1 MDGSQWRAQVLGLAQ
16 LWGPDGQRVRL
27 ERRAAVALAWLA
39 LNGPSLKSSLS
50 ALLWPDSPPSTAR
63 NNMRQLLRR
72 LRLASGGAPLVDA
85 DTERL
90 ALAEAL
96 RVDVAVMKGAA
107 EARQAAQVLEALWSE
122 EYSLLAGYD
131 FDDCPELERWLEGA
145 RAGVDGWVRE
155 AREARIAGFT
165 LDGNWVDALELAQQ
179 WARLEPESEQ
189 AGRHVMRLFYLQG
202 DRGAALA
209 AFERLRAALSRELDV
224 SPLPE
229 TLELARDIE
238 KGSQRPRTS
247 PSLRVLLP
255 LTVLRPP
262 VLVGREATWRQLEEG
277 WERGQ
282 MLFISGVPG
291 SGKSRLA
298 EEFAT
303 ARGRWGRIEA
313 RIGDQDVP
321 FASQARAFR
330 TQLTRW
336 PGVRLPDWV
345 RTELSRILPELGDP
359 YLLPPLHSE
368 PAMLRFYEAHVVA
381 LQMLHEHED
390 ISVADD
396 IQYWDK
402 ASSKAFTYALSRL
415 PDAVASGVK
424 PLRFI
429 DCYRRGELAP
439 YAQMHIQQLVELGMA
454 RIVEVDALTPEDVRA
469 MVASMKLPGAEAH
482 AESLA
487 RYTGGNPLYVVETL
501 KHLLETDSLEKDWP
515 HRLPPP
521 GRVGHLIQRRLERL
535 SPLALQLARLAAL
548 AGGAFRVSLA
558 PAVLQATSE
567 DLRGALGELEA
578 AQVLMDER
586 FSHDLVLEGV
596 RASMS
601 AADMRTLHGHLATAL
616 ESERAP
622 AILLAHHWLEAGQV
636 ERALPHLLTSA
647 HSDEQVLPPEQAAD
661 HYARAAALMQSIGR
675 LEDAARAR
683 ASEARCRARAS
694 A

>member
-1 MDGSQWRAQVLGLAQ
+1 LGLAQ
-16 LWGPDGQRVRL
+16 LCGPEGQRVRL
-27 ERRAAVALAWLA
+27 ERRAAATIAWLA
-39 LNGPSLKSSLS
+39 LNGASLKSSLS
-50 ALLWPDSPPSTAR
+50 ALLWPDSPPATAR

-72 LRLASGGAPLVDA
+72 LRLASGGSPLVDA

-90 ALAEAL
+90 ELAPGVQ
-96 RVDVAVMKGAA
+96 VDVAALKAAA
-107 EARQAAQVLEALWSE
+107 ESRQPIEVLAALWSE
-122 EYSLLAGYD
+122 EHVLLSGYD
-131 FDDCPELERWLEGA
+131 FDDCPELARWLEGA
-145 RAGVDGWVRE
+145 RAGIDGWVRE
-155 AREARIAGFT
+155 AREARIADFT
-165 LDGNWVDALELAQQ
+165 LDGNWTDALELAQQ

-189 AGRHVMRLFYLQG
+189 AGRHVMRLHYLQG

-229 TLELARDIE
+229 TLELVREIE
-238 KGSQRPRTS
+238 HGSQRPRTS
-247 PSLRVLLP
+247 PSLRALLP

-262 VLVGREATWRQLEEG
+262 VLVGREAAWRQLSEG
-277 WERGQ
+277 WAAGQ
-282 MLFISGVPG
+282 MLFISGAPG
-291 SGKSRLA
+291 TGKSRLA

-303 ARGRWGRIEA
+303 SRGRWGRIEA
-313 RIGDQDVP
+313 RVGDQDVP

-330 TQLTRW
+330 TQLKRW
-336 PGVRLPDWV
+336 PGVKLPDWV

-368 PAMLRFYEAHVVA
+368 TAMLRFYEAHVVA
-381 LQMLHEHED
+381 IQLLHEHEE

-396 IQYWDK
+396 VQYWDK
-402 ASSKAFTYALSRL
+402 ASSKAFIYALSRL
-415 PDAVASGVK
+415 PDATPAGAR

-439 YAQMHIQQLVELGMA
+439 YAKMHIERLVERGTA
-454 RIVEVDALTPEDVRA
+454 RVVELDALSPEDVREL
-469 MVASMKLPGAEAH
+469 VASLRLPGAEAH
-482 AESLA
+482 ADSLA
-487 RYTGGNPLYVVETL
+487 RYTGGNPLYIVETL
-501 KHLLETDSLEKDWP
+501 KHLLETDSLQKDWP

-535 SPLALQLARLAAL
+535 SPLALQVARLAAL
-548 AGGAFRVSLA
+548 GGAFFRGSLA
-558 PAVLQATSE
+558 PSMLQVTQE
-567 DLRGALGELEA
+567 DVHAALAELEA
-578 AQVLMDER
+578 AQVLMEER
-586 FSHDLVLEGV
+586 FGHDLLLEGV
-596 RASMS
+596 LAGMSVAETRALHARL
-601 AADMRTLHGHLATAL
+601 AATMEA
-616 ESERAP
+616 ERAP

-661 HYARAAALMQSIGR
+661 HYARAAALMSSIGR

-683 ASEARCRARAS
+683 ASEARCRARAL